1 MNSTWKTPVP
11 KKWNISYAPDLIN
24 IWLVRFFLN
33 NLSCHIYSEAVSSL
47 FIINF
52 YLFLLLYA
60 PLDFLHFLKLRK
72 INARKKKNLQD
83 EKMSTIYTGKKS
95 AFLSIF
101 KLFSFEGGFE
111 DIWIFYWFTLKKKDL
126 PNQSILVSV

>member
-1 MNSTWKTPVP
+1 M
-11 KKWNISYAPDLIN
+11 L
-24 IWLVRFFLN
+24 
-33 NLSCHIYSEAVSSL
+33 E
-47 FIINF
+47 
-52 YLFLLLYA
+52 
-60 PLDFLHFLKLRK
+60 
-72 INARKKKNLQD
+72 KKKNLQD